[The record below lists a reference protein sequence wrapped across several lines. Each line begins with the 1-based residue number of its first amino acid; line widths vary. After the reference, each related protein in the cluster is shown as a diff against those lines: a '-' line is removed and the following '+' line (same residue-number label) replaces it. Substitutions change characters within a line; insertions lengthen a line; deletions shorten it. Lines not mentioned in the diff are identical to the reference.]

1 MAPAICPGASKAGG
15 AGQAAGQLRASC
27 GRMCQDRATP
37 MTISIV
43 IGAVASVA
51 ALVFVIDALR
61 RRDPEHA
68 STIGSVSQSWVAE
81 HRSAG
86 SDDGLR

>member
-1 MAPAICPGASKAGG
+1 
-15 AGQAAGQLRASC
+15 
-27 GRMCQDRATP
+27 

-81 HRSAG
+81 YGRPATTTGCAERH
-86 SDDGLR
+86 D

>member
-1 MAPAICPGASKAGG
+1 
-15 AGQAAGQLRASC
+15 
-27 GRMCQDRATP
+27 